1 MRRMYNFEHSSF
13 LYICCCVL
21 THSPMGL
28 AAGPM
33 TKQVVFRLVNVT
45 STEETAREGYQPPAV
60 AAWRDS
66 CSGTG

>member
-1 MRRMYNFEHSSF
+1 M
-13 LYICCCVL
+13 L